1 MNISV
6 NVSRGA
12 LPTSLS
18 QDLDSARSTVS
29 RSSLRLRLDDNDAD
43 AWHALGTA
51 LAALGDRVGAF
62 TALRNAVLLDG
73 SRAST
78 HLALGKLLFDT
89 GRLDDA
95 LRCFESAAARD
106 PAYSMG

>member
-1 MNISV
+1 MPATAIV
-6 NVSRGA
+6 
-12 LPTSLS
+12 S
-18 QDLDSARSTVS
+18 QDREIARDAVKRYSQV
-29 RSSLRLRLDDNDAD
+29 LRFNSNDAE

-62 TALRNAVLLDG
+62 TALRNSVLLDET
-73 SRAST
+73 RAHA

-95 LRCFESAAARD
+95 LRCFECAAARD
-106 PAYSMG
+106 PAFVE

>member
-1 MNISV
+1 MKIP
-6 NVSRGA
+6 A
-12 LPTSLS
+12 LPAIATLDTVTRCS
-18 QDLDSARSTVS
+18 QL
-29 RSSLRLRLDDNDAD
+29 LRMNANDAD

-51 LAALGDRVGAF
+51 LSSLGDRVGAF
-62 TALRNAVLLDG
+62 TALRNAVLLDET
-73 SRAST
+73 RAHT

-106 PAYSMG
+106 PAFAYGDT

>member
-1 MNISV
+1 MP
-6 NVSRGA
+6 A
-12 LPTSLS
+12 T
-18 QDLDSARSTVS
+18 ATVS
-29 RSSLRLRLDDNDAD
+29 QPLDIARDAVERYSRALCANANDAD

-62 TALRNAVLLDG
+62 TALRNAVLLDET
-73 SRAST
+73 RAHT

-95 LRCFESAAARD
+95 LRCFECAAARD
-106 PAYSMG
+106 PGAAA